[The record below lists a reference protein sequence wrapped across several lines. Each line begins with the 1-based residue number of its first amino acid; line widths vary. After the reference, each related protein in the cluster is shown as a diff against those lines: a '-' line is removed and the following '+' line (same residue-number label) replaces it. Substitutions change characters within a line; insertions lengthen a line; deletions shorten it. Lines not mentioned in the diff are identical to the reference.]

1 MEGRLELVFVPV
13 SDVDWATEFYRDRL
27 GFVEDFDTHF
37 SDDVRMVQLTPA
49 GSGCSIAFLWGMG
62 PGAAGRGP
70 MTPGSLVGLTLV
82 VSDITAARA
91 ELLEAGV
98 GVTDVMQLV
107 YEQDGPV
114 YRRVEG
120 TPLGW
125 NAYAFFDDPDGNG
138 WVLQQ
143 SPPD

>member
-1 MEGRLELVFVPV
+1 VETRLELLFVPV
-13 SDVDWATEFYRDRL
+13 SDVDRAKEFYRDRV
-27 GFVEDFDTHF
+27 GFVEDFDTYLG
-37 SDDVRMVQLTPA
+37 DDVRMVQLTPA
-49 GSGCSIAFLWGMG
+49 GSGCSIAILSGMA
-62 PGAAGRGP
+62 PGAPGRGP
-70 MTPGSLVGLTLV
+70 MAPGSLVGLTLV
-82 VSDITAARA
+82 VSDISAARA

-98 GVTDVMQLV
+98 VVTEVMQVV

-120 TPLGW
+120 TPVGW

-143 SPPD
+143 SPPA